1 MAMRKMPMFPLGS
14 VLLPGEHLPLRIFE
28 PRYAAMI
35 PDVVSAGGRFGT
47 VLIERG
53 SEVGGGDV
61 RTMVGTVAEIEQVAQ
76 SGPGRFSLL
85 CAGVS
90 RIGIHRWLPDD
101 PYPLAL
107 VDDLVDPDV
116 GELDW
121 TVVLEKRAQLRLLC
135 GQGGRRDRQLRWIAS
150 QLIEPVSYASDDPVA
165 ASFRAASDLPLGAAD
180 RHSVLSAPDAA
191 TRVEVI
197 ETALDDLIAA
207 LRFRL
212 KG

>member
-1 MAMRKMPMFPLGS
+1 MFPLGA
-14 VLLPGEHLPLRIFE
+14 VLLPGEQLPLRIFE
-28 PRYAAMI
+28 PRYAAMV
-35 PDVVSAGGRFGT
+35 PDVEAAGGQFGT

-61 RTMVGTVAEIEQVAQ
+61 RAMVGTVAQIARITQA
-76 SGPGRFSLL
+76 GPGRYSLL
-85 CAGVS
+85 CNGIS
-90 RIGIHRWLPDD
+90 RITVHEWLPDD
-101 PYPLAL
+101 PYPRAM
-107 VDDLVDPDV
+107 VDDLVDAV
-116 GELDW
+116 GEEIDW
-121 TVVLEKRAQLRLLC
+121 TVLLERRAQLRLLC
-135 GQGGRRDRQLRWIAS
+135 GQGGRRDPQLKWIAS
-150 QLIEPVSYASDDPVA
+150 QLTKPVSYETDDPVE
-165 ASFRAASDLPLGAAD
+165 ASFRAASDLPLGPAD

>member
-1 MAMRKMPMFPLGS
+1 MFPLGA
-14 VLLPGEHLPLRIFE
+14 VLLPGEQLPLRIFE

-35 PDVVSAGGRFGT
+35 PDVEAADGRFGT

-61 RTMVGTVAEIEQVAQ
+61 RAMVGTVAQIDRIAQ

-85 CAGVS
+85 CNGIS
-90 RIGIHRWLPDD
+90 RITIREWLPDD
-101 PYPLAL
+101 PYPRAL
-107 VDDLVDPDV
+107 VDDLVDPEPGDI
-116 GELDW
+116 DW
-121 TVVLEKRAQLRLLC
+121 TVLLEKRAQLRLLC
-135 GQGGRRDRQLRWIAS
+135 GQGGRRDPQLKQIAS
-150 QLIEPVSYASDDPVA
+150 RLLRPVSYESADPVD
-165 ASFRAASDLPLGAAD
+165 ASFRAASDLPLGPAD
-180 RHSVLSAPDAA
+180 RHSVLSASDAA